1 MGTDKPRI
9 PDSEHVARLL
19 SRSWVS
25 EGRILHIAFTLR
37 EKETY
42 ISVNRLAV
50 SSYGLDVSSFINS
63 HPDFYAN
70 EEKSLYIRAIINV
83 GDVRNSKIYV
93 DNVELDI
100 DVDVEPRDIFTKSHA
115 GIFTRHGGVTIK
127 KDDTIFVKAT
137 RKGISSDQVL
147 LKVRSR
153 LLDISKLETC
163 CLDTNE

>member
-1 MGTDKPRI
+1 M
-9 PDSEHVARLL
+9 
-19 SRSWVS
+19 
-25 EGRILHIAFTLR
+25 
-37 EKETY
+37 
-42 ISVNRLAV
+42 
-50 SSYGLDVSSFINS
+50 
-63 HPDFYAN
+63 
-70 EEKSLYIRAIINV
+70 
-83 GDVRNSKIYV
+83 
-93 DNVELDI
+93 
-100 DVDVEPRDIFTKSHA
+100 DVEPRDIFTKSHA